1 MFPLTQ
7 PNPSNLPPP
16 QKKLLQLMKLL
27 PVKTI
32 PHCLKTLTN
41 KFYKIFLSRKT
52 EELACRPLK
61 LTGIKN
67 CVQKLY
73 EFIYDKKK
81 TY

>member
-1 MFPLTQ
+1 
-7 PNPSNLPPP
+7 
-16 QKKLLQLMKLL
+16 MKLL

-32 PHCLKTLTN
+32 PHCLKTFTN

-73 EFIYDKKK
+73 KFMTKKK